1 LTCLRYCMA
10 KLKKLSADP
19 HESAQ
24 AVGLR
29 YVSPDALGITR
40 SGKRFFRPEGL
51 ELKDPLEL
59 ARIKS
64 LVIPPAWKRVWICP
78 LAKGHLQAIGYDQR
92 GRRQYR
98 YHPAFRQMRDITKF
112 ARMVAFGKALPE
124 IRRRVETDL
133 ELRGIPQQ
141 KLMAA
146 LVRLL
151 EETSIRV
158 GGEEYARA
166 NDSFGLTTLNHSHVH
181 LAGAKVSFDFKGKSA
196 VAHCIEVRSRRLAKI
211 VRDCH
216 ELPGQDLFQ
225 YIDEEDRPVKIRSD
239 DVNAYIREIA
249 GSDFSAKDFRTW
261 NGTREAMKALRAL
274 GPADSPTAAKK
285 NVVEAVKKVAAILG
299 NRPAT
304 CRKYYIHP
312 AITEAYL
319 SGVALGNGI
328 GAQRRKV
335 SAGRFSKEEKD
346 LLHLISSYMPTAPRC
361 KTGTC

>member
-1 LTCLRYCMA
+1 MA
-10 KLKKLSADP
+10 RVKKLSADP
-19 HESAQ
+19 YESAR

-29 YVSPDALGITR
+29 YVSPDAPGISR
-40 SGKRFFRPEGL
+40 RGKRYFRPEGR

-59 ARIKS
+59 ARIQS
-64 LVIPPAWKRVWICP
+64 LVIPPAWKRVWICL
-78 LAKGHLQAIGYDQR
+78 LANGHLQAIGYDQR

-98 YHPAFRQMRDITKF
+98 YHPAFRQVRDLTKF

-124 IRRRVETDL
+124 IRRRVEKDL
-133 ELRGIPQQ
+133 ELRGIPQR
-141 KLMAA
+141 KLLAA

-158 GGEEYARA
+158 GSEEYARA
-166 NDSFGLTTLNHSHVH
+166 NDSFGLTTLNHGHVH
-181 LAGAKVSFDFKGKSA
+181 LAGAKVTFDFKGKSG
-196 VAHCIEVRSRRLAKI
+196 VAHCVEVRNRRLAKI

-216 ELPGQDLFQ
+216 EIPGQDLFQ
-225 YIDEEDRPVKIRSD
+225 YVDEEGHPVKIRSE

-249 GSDFSAKDFRTW
+249 GTEFSAKDFRTW
-261 NGTREAMKALRAL
+261 NGTREAIKAFRLL

-312 AITEAYL
+312 AVTEAYL
-319 SGVALGNGI
+319 SGVAMGKAI
-328 GAQRRKV
+328 GARGGAI
-335 SAGRFSKEEKD
+335 SAGRFSEEEED
-346 LLHLISSYMPTAPRC
+346 LLRVISSYMPAAPRC
-361 KTGTC
+361 KAPLLTKN